1 MDPTVASSAGAAG
14 ADARNYGMAI
24 AAMSQYAHAIG
35 MTSSSGIVTAMAN
48 DASDGV
54 MDGMMASST
63 ISMSGM
69 GGMTSGTMEHG
80 AGATGLSAAM
90 GDFIASSMNR
100 AGVTLA
106 EMQPLMTQLSSSN
119 GQLPGAGSGT
129 TQQGMMSGTAFM
141 GAMSSGTVSA
151 HAVSGSAMEP
161 APLAST
167 SLDASGHFSLAL
179 GSYSGPV
186 MLQVTGG
193 SYLDPATGTTM
204 TMGTGD
210 VLTSCVPSFDPGATT
225 TSVEITP
232 LTSMAQA
239 MAQGMSG
246 GMTAANAAA
255 ANAAVGSYF
264 MVGDILGTMPMDPA
278 VAGSVT
284 ANARNYGMSIAA
296 MSQYAKAIGMTGPSS
311 AMVTAMTKDASDGVM
326 NGMMGTTGISM
337 GGMGGGMM
345 GGGMMSTTAGTTG
358 LATAMS
364 TFAGSPMNASGVTAS
379 DMQALIDKLAASNGT
394 IQ

>member
-1 MDPTVASSAGAAG
+1 
-14 ADARNYGMAI
+14 
-24 AAMSQYAHAIG
+24 
-35 MTSSSGIVTAMAN
+35 
-48 DASDGV
+48 
-54 MDGMMASST
+54 
-63 ISMSGM
+63 
-69 GGMTSGTMEHG
+69 
-80 AGATGLSAAM
+80 
-90 GDFIASSMNR
+90 
-100 AGVTLA
+100 
-106 EMQPLMTQLSSSN
+106 
-119 GQLPGAGSGT
+119 
-129 TQQGMMSGTAFM
+129 M

-151 HAVSGSAMEP
+151 HAVSGGAMEP

-193 SYLDPATGTTM
+193 SYMDPATGTTM
-204 TMGTGD
+204 TMATGD

-225 TSVEITP
+225 TGVEINP

-264 MVGDILGTMPMDPA
+264 MAGDILGTMPMDPA

-284 ANARNYGMSIAA
+284 TNARNYGMSIAA
-296 MSQYAKAIGMTGPSS
+296 MSQYANTIGMTGPSS
-311 AMVTAMTKDASDGVM
+311 AMVTAMTQDASDGAM

-337 GGMGGGMM
+337 AGMGGGMM

-358 LATAMS
+358 LASAMS
-364 TFAGSPMNASGVTAS
+364 AFAGSPMNASGVTAS
-379 DMQALIDKLAASNGT
+379 DMQALIDKLAASSGT
-394 IQ
+394 I